1 MTDETATLSLAPS
14 LDPPCS
20 LFSSLARFSLS
31 LSPPPSSPAP
41 SMHHSHARRRKKD
54 GAETRQGER
63 REREREREG
72 FVYHTPRPFLPKNA
86 RSFRAENFQPLIL
99 AIKELKEGGKKK
111 IARLVRRG
119 VLCRGNGHAWNA
131 AAKKRRSW
139 SGRLRTNEFF
149 PPHSTPEDTSSS
161 QAAPK

>member
-63 REREREREG
+63 REREREG

-99 AIKELKEGGKKK
+99 AIKELKERGKKK

>member
-31 LSPPPSSPAP
+31 LSLPLLPLPL
-41 SMHHSHARRRKKD
+41 RRCTTLTH
-54 GAETRQGER
+54 GGER
-63 REREREREG
+63 KTEQRHGKENGEREREREG

>member
-63 REREREREG
+63 RERERGG